1 MALRVFARVFLWGV
15 SSCLFFVFIFLM
27 FFSFNV
33 LCVLVFDFH
42 FCYAS
47 VLLSCVLSLRDL
59 LACIYMRVYMCDGC
73 TFVSVCLLF

>member
-59 LACIYMRVYMCDGC
+59 LACIYACICVMGI
-73 TFVSVCLLF
+73 FVSVCLLF